1 MKLLELAA
9 IVQKS
14 VLDDR
19 PWPMATPYIQSE
31 RDSIP
36 LAVPGSRAAG
46 GDGVVGSEPLTL
58 AVPGSRAADGE
69 GSRLQYLVPELQA
82 VMGLWAVSPSHSQ
95 YLVPEL
101 RMARGPACST
111 WFQSCRR

>member
-1 MKLLELAA
+1 MAMGAA
-9 IVQKS
+9 HIYMQW
-14 VLDDR
+14 LG
-19 PWPMATPYIQSE
+19 PPMAPPYIHSE

-46 GDGVVGSEPLTL
+46 GDGVVGSEPLAL

-101 RMARGPACST
+101 RMARGQHIYTCSG
-111 WFQSCRR
+111 WGRPRHHGQ